1 MQTRPPLDAA
11 LRRLNAALDQL
22 EAAVERRLGEER
34 RHAGLEAQVQALG
47 VDRARLAS
55 ELDQTKHRAEGLESA
70 NREVSERLTAAMET
84 IRTVLEDAER

>member
-1 MQTRPPLDAA
+1 MLDSPPLEAA
-11 LRRLNAALDQL
+11 VRRVSAALDQL

-55 ELDQTKHRAEGLESA
+55 ELDQMQHRAEGLELA
-70 NREVSERLTAAMET
+70 NRDVSQRLTAAMET
-84 IRTVLEDAER
+84 IRVVLEDAER